1 MATSHVEKIESRF
14 PTMAELSWGHL
25 KQYLDD
31 HLKKG
36 FSLKLIRQIL
46 AAVAEFD
53 NTNIVLKLKAARER
67 SRKEKGRCGASS
79 H

>member
-1 MATSHVEKIESRF
+1 MNLCERGGGHCFLFIMATSHIEKIESRF

-36 FSLKLIRQIL
+36 FSLKLSSS
-46 AAVAEFD
+46 
-53 NTNIVLKLKAARER
+53 ER
-67 SRKEKGRCGASS
+67 I
-79 H
+79 